1 MSGQIPDFDLAAVV
15 RFADGRVPGLS
26 ERMQVSK
33 FATGQSNPTFLLRN
47 AEVAFVLRRKP
58 LGTLLK
64 SAHAVEREFRVQQAL
79 QGTDVPV
86 PEMFLLCED
95 SSILGAPFYIM
106 SHVDGRNFD
115 DPRLGDLPH
124 GSRSKVMEEM
134 CRVLAALHSVD
145 VEAVGLSDY
154 GPPGDYFARQLTR
167 WSAQYEASRTEDLAE
182 MDALIQ
188 GLGDALPKDDGQRTL
203 VHGDY
208 RLDNLIF
215 SPDGHSCRAV
225 LDWEL
230 STLGHPYADLAG
242 VIMQWQMPPG
252 AEGRGLSG
260 VDRDAEG
267 LMQDQAFVD
276 RYCSLRGIAPIENFG
291 FFLAFS
297 FFRMGAI
304 LQGVKK
310 RALDGNASNPEH
322 GLRLGQHLPRF
333 ARAGLAALSG
343 AAT

>member
-1 MSGQIPDFDLAAVV
+1 MSGQEPDLDLAAVV
-15 RFADGRVPGLS
+15 RFADGRVPGLT
-26 ERMQVSK
+26 EHMQVSK

-47 AEVAFVLRRKP
+47 AETAFVLRRKP

-95 SSILGAPFYIM
+95 AAVLGAPFYIM
-106 SHVDGRNFD
+106 AHVEGRNFV
-115 DPRLGDLPH
+115 DPRLGDLPL
-124 GSRSKVMEEM
+124 GIRSRVMEEM
-134 CRVLAALHSVD
+134 CRVLAALHSID
-145 VEAVGLSDY
+145 VTTVGLADY
-154 GPPGDYFARQLTR
+154 GPPGDYFARQLNR
-167 WSAQYEASRTEDLAE
+167 WSTQYQASQTEDLPE
-182 MDALIQ
+182 MVALIE
-188 GLGDALPKDDGQRTL
+188 GLRAALPEDDGQRTL

-215 SPDGHSCRAV
+215 SADGRSCRAV

-260 VDRDAEG
+260 VNRDAEG
-267 LMQDQAFVD
+267 LLQDQTFVD

-310 RALDGNASNPEH
+310 RAIDGNASNPEH
-322 GLRLGQHLPRF
+322 GLRLGQHVPHF
-333 ARAGLAALSG
+333 ARAGLAALG
-343 AAT
+343 GTGT